1 LSYSPK
7 ETTDLASLS
16 SRLTAL
22 ETILG
27 LPLTA
32 SQPPVLPTLTHLST
46 KLNILTSNNALDHLS
61 ARIKSLT
68 TELTSLEEKREQ
80 ARQKALLDPEDAPVP
95 ATMDEENVTTKV
107 NALYAALENI
117 DKISPL
123 VPGVVERLRTMSR
136 VHADAAGTTGGMKDI
151 RERLG
156 RMEKDL
162 KEWEEGLSKV
172 EIALKEVGGQIGGVA
187 ERIEQVVSGLED
199 RVKKL
204 SM

>member
-1 LSYSPK
+1 
-7 ETTDLASLS
+7 
-16 SRLTAL
+16 
-22 ETILG
+22 
-27 LPLTA
+27 
-32 SQPPVLPTLTHLST
+32 
-46 KLNILTSNNALDHLS
+46 
-61 ARIKSLT
+61 
-68 TELTSLEEKREQ
+68 
-80 ARQKALLDPEDAPVP
+80 
-95 ATMDEENVTTKV
+95 MDEEDVTTKI

-156 RMEKDL
+156 RMERDL
-162 KEWEEGLSKV
+162 KEWEEGISKV